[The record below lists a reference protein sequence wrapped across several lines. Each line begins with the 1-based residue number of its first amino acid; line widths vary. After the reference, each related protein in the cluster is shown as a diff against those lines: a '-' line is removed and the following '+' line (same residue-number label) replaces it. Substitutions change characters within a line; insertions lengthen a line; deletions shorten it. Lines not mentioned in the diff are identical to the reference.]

1 MFQTCVMAFFAWTQ
15 IPLNLNWMGRREQM
29 EGFEFGIAL
38 TFTNKYDRTPARPL
52 LENFSRTGLDTWGE
66 NHVFI

>member
-15 IPLNLNWMGRREQM
+15 IALNLNWMGRREQM

-38 TFTNKYDRTPARPL
+38 TFTNKYDRTAARPL
-52 LENFSRTGLDTWGE
+52 LENFSRTGLE